1 GAQPA
6 RVVYKEWP
14 VFSPEHMCR
23 AIFEAGRHHPV
34 QQFEEEQRGR
44 ACGFTLHGDEG
55 EGKRKKPIMIMMLN
69 VISKPDPQLGGWSVR
84 YLAGKGDQKYK
95 VEWLLEKC
103 FAGRRDRPWL
113 DFFGLPFNQ
122 PE

>member
-1 GAQPA
+1 
-6 RVVYKEWP
+6 EWP

-55 EGKRKKPIMIMMLN
+55 EGKRKKPIMIM
-69 VISKPDPQLGGWSVR
+69 SFSPLGVR
-84 YLAGKGDQKYK
+84 
-95 VEWLLEKC
+95 
-103 FAGRRDRPWL
+103 
-113 DFFGLPFNQ
+113 
-122 PE
+122 